1 MATTLLAA
9 LMFAANFGW
18 WLDRSVIDSHSFVES
33 TEEALSEEISRIA
46 VSHLIVDEMIGEFP
60 LLIIVESNLV
70 AMFSDL
76 LSTDVFSTVT
86 AWFAVDVHERI
97 VTGDQSAVTISLV
110 EYRDLVLA
118 PFAAIAPGVVDLVPD
133 DWFVSVEIL
142 EEGSLPDLS
151 IYADWAA
158 VASVLAIL
166 AALALAAAML
176 WLSERT
182 DMAVVLIGI
191 ALSAA
196 GVATAMLVP
205 GARWL
210 TLKDL
215 DRVSAQVV
223 VGNTYDAFTDQ
234 LFWSAGIMI
243 VFGLAMVALGF
254 AMSAGKAATDPAG

>member
-1 MATTLLAA
+1 
-9 LMFAANFGW
+9 
-18 WLDRSVIDSHSFVES
+18 
-33 TEEALSEEISRIA
+33 
-46 VSHLIVDEMIGEFP
+46 
-60 LLIIVESNLV
+60 
-70 AMFSDL
+70 
-76 LSTDVFSTVT
+76 
-86 AWFAVDVHERI
+86 
-97 VTGDQSAVTISLV
+97 
-110 EYRDLVLA
+110 
-118 PFAAIAPGVVDLVPD
+118 
-133 DWFVSVEIL
+133 
-142 EEGSLPDLS
+142 
-151 IYADWAA
+151 
-158 VASVLAIL
+158 
-166 AALALAAAML
+166 ML